1 MRVYEGGGGGVN
13 NRTGGWR
20 SKRMNEGG
28 LSED

>member
-1 MRVYEGGGGGVN
+1 MRVYEGGGGVN
-13 NRTGGWR
+13 NRTGGGR